1 MNYIE
6 KVQPPSGALISAL
19 MKGEAGPELQATWML
34 LFDEYNEMA
43 RTAKKVG
50 VFPLKM
56 SCRVCYMKVYLW
68 YLKTHKD
75 GRN

>member
-19 MKGEAGPELQATWML
+19 MKGEAAPETQATWML
-34 LFDEYNEMA
+34 LFDEYNYEN
-43 RTAKKVG
+43 K
-50 VFPLKM
+50 PLKM
-56 SCRVCYMKVYLW
+56 TCRVCYMKVYLW

>member
-19 MKGEAGPELQATWML
+19 MKGEAQPELQATWML
-34 LFDEYNEMA
+34 LFDEYN
-43 RTAKKVG
+43 TALEDN
-50 VFPLKM
+50 LKM
-56 SCRVCYMKVYLW
+56 GCRVCYMKVYLW